1 MFPLLQTNSKNVNNE
16 IKEYPEVFFYYIQD
30 TFSLKSFEIKTIYPS
45 QEMIWSLKA
54 CQSFMVSS
62 DYWWATVDKRDF
74 KGISG
79 KKRGEIINIFSISAK
94 YDFSD

>member
-1 MFPLLQTNSKNVNNE
+1 
-16 IKEYPEVFFYYIQD
+16 
-30 TFSLKSFEIKTIYPS
+30 
-45 QEMIWSLKA
+45 
-54 CQSFMVSS
+54 MVSS
-62 DYWWATVDKRDF
+62 GYWLATVDKRDF